1 MNQSKLNPHFIA
13 LILVLVAFLGCRE
26 SAPETELT
34 FTDNKQSLPPN
45 ERFGD
50 LFEAIQMEQIFSDSK
65 TFVDCVP
72 KVTTDEIMAKYTT
85 VKEDEGFEL
94 GTFVKD
100 HFDEPLQFTS
110 GFESN
115 TNASIDEHIN
125 SLWPV
130 LTRTPDVSD
139 NGSLIPL
146 PHPYIVP
153 GGRFGEIYYW
163 DSYFTML
170 GLQAAGKTDMIEH
183 MIQNFSHLIDTYGY
197 IPNGNRTY
205 FLTRSQPPFF
215 AKMVTLLAD
224 IKGQDV
230 LKTYL
235 PQLQKEYDYWMRG
248 SVDID
253 PAHSVDYQL
262 VYLDEQTILNRYY
275 DEGDYPRSESYKED
289 METARNSSRSKKTVY
304 QELRSACESGW
315 DFSSRW
321 MEDAH
326 DLASTRIMDIIPI
339 DLNVLLHHLELT
351 LSIAYKLNGNDL
363 MSSKM
368 EQAAKLRGEGI
379 QKYCWSE
386 ENGYF
391 MDYNY
396 LKGEHTNVISAAG
409 MWALEMGIATPKQAA
424 AAAQTLAD
432 KLLMPGGIVSTLN
445 DNGQQWDYPNGWA
458 PQQWMA
464 ISGLRK
470 YGQIALA
477 DEIKKRWIDLNTNVY
492 KRTGKLV
499 EKYNVVDL
507 SLEAGGGEYPV
518 QDGFGWT
525 NGVLLRLL
533 SE

>member
-1 MNQSKLNPHFIA
+1 MDQSNLRLHLIV
-13 LILVLVAFLGCRE
+13 ILVITALLGCRE
-26 SAPETELT
+26 SAPETQLT

-50 LFEAIQMEQIFSDSK
+50 LFEAVQLARVFPDGK
-65 TFVDCVP
+65 TFVDCIP
-72 KVTTDEIMAKYTT
+72 KVTTDEIMAEYTT
-85 VKEDEGFEL
+85 VKDEEGFDLEQ
-94 GTFVKD
+94 FVMD
-100 HFDEPLQFTS
+100 HFDEPIQYSS
-110 GFESN
+110 GFE
-115 TNASIDEHIN
+115 TNAKATLAEHIN

-130 LTRTPDVSD
+130 LTRTPDGSA

-146 PHPYIVP
+146 PYPYIVP

-170 GLQAAGKTDMIEH
+170 GLEAAGNTEMIEH
-183 MIQNFSHLIDTYGY
+183 MIQNFAHLIDTYGF

-215 AKMVTLLAD
+215 AKMVSLLAD
-224 IKGQDV
+224 IKGEGIFT
-230 LKTYL
+230 TYL

-262 VYLDEQTILNRYY
+262 VYLDENTILNRYY

-289 METARNSSRSKKTVY
+289 VETARVSTVRSKADFY
-304 QELRSACESGW
+304 QQIRSACESGW

-321 MEDAH
+321 MDDVQ
-326 DLASTRIMDIIPI
+326 DLSSTRTTDIIPV
-339 DLNVLLHHLELT
+339 DLNALLHHLELT
-351 LSIAYKLNGNDL
+351 LSIAYKLDGNDL
-363 MSSKM
+363 MSGNM
-368 EQAAKLRGEGI
+368 QLAAKRRGDGI

-386 ENGYF
+386 EHGYF

-396 LKGEHTNVISAAG
+396 LKGKHTDVVSAAG
-409 MWALEMGIATPKQAA
+409 MWALEMGIATPKQASI
-424 AAAQTLAD
+424 AAQTLTD

-470 YGQIALA
+470 YGQVKLA
-477 DEIKKRWIDLNTNVY
+477 DEIKKRWVKLNTDVY
-492 KRTGKLV
+492 QRTGKLV

-525 NGVLLRLL
+525 NGVLLKLL